1 MLKEVFQQNKKEIQE
16 AKPSYKEQWQLS
28 MSYNS
33 ECDNDQPEGLLRT
46 SDCQASEPVSQ
57 SGGLG
62 WGLII
67 CISDKLP
74 GDANAVGPEFAL

>member
-28 MSYNS
+28 MSYNN

-46 SDCQASEPVSQ
+46 SDC
-57 SGGLG
+57 
-62 WGLII
+62 
-67 CISDKLP
+67 
-74 GDANAVGPEFAL
+74 